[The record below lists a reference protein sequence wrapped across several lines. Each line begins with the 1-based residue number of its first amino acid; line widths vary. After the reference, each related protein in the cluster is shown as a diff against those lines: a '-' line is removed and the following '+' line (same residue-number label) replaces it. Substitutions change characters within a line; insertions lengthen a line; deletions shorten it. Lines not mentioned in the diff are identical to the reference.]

1 MKHATR
7 PFIGINADFVAAG
20 KVTVAHA
27 RLPAG
32 YFDTVLAA
40 GGLPVILPPLA
51 KEAEINAL
59 LDRLDGVILSGGA
72 DLDPRKQGHPSH
84 PAVQLLAERRDD
96 NDRILV
102 RRVIARRVPVLG
114 VGLGMQQL
122 NVACGG
128 TLYLHLPEDL
138 PRALPHKDPTGGPHR
153 HAVLL
158 EPHTR
163 VDEIYGGGEIRVN
176 SAHHQAV
183 RQVGARLRVSATAPD
198 GVIEAIEGVDPN
210 WFCIG
215 VQWHPES
222 ETASALDMQ
231 LMECFIQACLRRAQ
245 PLELAA

>member
-1 MKHATR
+1 MPQATR
-7 PFIGINADFVAAG
+7 PFIGINADFVPAG
-20 KVTVAHA
+20 KATWAYA

-40 GGLPVILPPLA
+40 GGLPVMLA
-51 KEAEINAL
+51 PVGKESEINAQ
-59 LDRLDGVILSGGA
+59 LDRLDGVILSGGR
-72 DLDPRKQGHPSH
+72 DLDPRKQGLPSH
-84 PAVQLLAERRDD
+84 PAVQPIAERREQY
-96 NDRILV
+96 DRLLV
-102 RRVIARRVPVLG
+102 RRVIDRRVPVLG
-114 VGLGMQQL
+114 IGLGMQQL

-128 TLYLHLPEDL
+128 TLYLHLPGDL
-138 PRALPHKDPTGGPHR
+138 PRAMPHQDVTEGPHR

-158 EPHTR
+158 EPNTR
-163 VDEIYGGGEIRVN
+163 IDEIYGGGEIRVN

-183 RQVGARLRVSATAPD
+183 RQVGAGLRVGATAPD
-198 GVIEAIEGVDPN
+198 GVIEAIESVDPN

-231 LMECFIQACLRRAQ
+231 LLECFIQACLRQAQ